1 VTRIKYDMNLMK
13 YISLFESLTNTKVKD
28 CVANEKLLFIVQE
41 GHIGKAVGKQGI
53 NVKKIEGILKK
64 DIRIVEFSENLIQ
77 FIQNM
82 IYPLRASNIEEDQGT
97 VTITGPDTKT
107 KGLMIGRE
115 GKNLN
120 YLKDIVKRH
129 FSVEDIKVV

>member
-1 VTRIKYDMNLMK
+1 MARIKYDMDLMK
-13 YISLFESLTNTKVKD
+13 YISLFESLTNTKLKD
-28 CVANEKLLFIVQE
+28 CVSNEKLLFIVQE
-41 GHIGKAVGKQGI
+41 GQIGKAVGKQGI

-64 DIRIVEFSENLIQ
+64 EIRIVEFSENLVQ

-82 IYPLRASNIEEDQGT
+82 IYPLRAANIEEDQGI

-115 GKNLN
+115 AKNLN
-120 YLKDIVKRH
+120 HLKDIVKRH